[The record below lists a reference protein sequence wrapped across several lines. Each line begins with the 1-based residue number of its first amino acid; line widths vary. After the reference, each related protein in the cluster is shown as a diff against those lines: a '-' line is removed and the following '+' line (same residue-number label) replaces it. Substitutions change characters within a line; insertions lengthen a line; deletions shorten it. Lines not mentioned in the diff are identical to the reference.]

1 MQEQEQAEMATT
13 ATATATEI
21 APTGEQKLRKTTL
34 VDGQAAETR
43 AALSSNVSP
52 AEPAAT
58 ATEYEPTIQAGAC
71 VLLSCAARVLSGCRL
86 PQIQALG
93 LTSSD
98 LHMQSTGMVQVDG
111 VMSDKVCA
119 MYQLYSSRV
128 KQIARRSPVHM

>member
-98 LHMQSTGMVQVDG
+98 LCNRQVWCRWTASCQIKY
-111 VMSDKVCA
+111 VPCISCTVA
-119 MYQLYSSRV
+119 ASS
-128 KQIARRSPVHM
+128 K